1 MMDRVVQYRYPGCM
15 PRPRQFEE
23 EVVLAA
29 VQAVFWDN
37 GYAGTSLD
45 DLVAASGLGKGS
57 LYGAF
62 GDKRSLFLRV
72 LREYDEANDRMLRSW
87 LEQADRAIDVIRGFV
102 TGPVRD
108 PGGEQA
114 RRGCLLANTA
124 MELSMSTAEVAAEAR
139 RSYAATT
146 SMLVD
151 AIRRAQREGDIALHV
166 DSEDAAHAV
175 LAGQL
180 GLIVLGGSVRTP
192 PPCRLRP
199 RPCSTACYPSP
210 EHSRNGV
217 RANDSASILD

>member
-1 MMDRVVQYRYPGCM
+1 M
-15 PRPRQFEE
+15 
-23 EVVLAA
+23 
-29 VQAVFWDN
+29 QAVFWDN

-180 GLIVLGGSVRTP
+180 GLIVLGRVGQDPAALSI
-192 PPCRLRP
+192 
-199 RPCSTACYPSP
+199 TA
-210 EHSRNGV
+210 ETLLNG
-217 RANDSASILD
+217 LLPKP

>member
-1 MMDRVVQYRYPGCM
+1 M

-72 LREYDEANDRMLRSW
+72 LREYDEANDRVLRSW

-166 DSEDAAHAV
+166 DSENAARAV

-180 GLIVLGGSVRTP
+180 GLIVLGRVGQDPAALSI
-192 PPCRLRP
+192 
-199 RPCSTACYPSP
+199 TA
-210 EHSRNGV
+210 ETLLNG
-217 RANDSASILD
+217 LLPKP

>member
-1 MMDRVVQYRYPGCM
+1 M

-166 DSEDAAHAV
+166 DSEDAARAV

-180 GLIVLGGSVRTP
+180 GLIVLGRVGQDPAALSI
-192 PPCRLRP
+192 
-199 RPCSTACYPSP
+199 TA
-210 EHSRNGV
+210 ETLLNG
-217 RANDSASILD
+217 LLPKP